1 MEAFVYRWR
10 NRADR
15 TWYIGYHKGRADDGY
30 VCSSRTARPAIQTNP
45 ADWERKILRWGTQ
58 SEMAAL
64 ERRLLTRLDARR
76 NPHSW
81 NQTNG
86 GAPVGR
92 PRPFGLTVVGAHAP
106 TARVRP
112 EWDQACRRMTGR
124 FFEIHYLE
132 HFFQAIREQ
141 HRGQVRDMMPNIKRL
156 FGIELEMYNV

>member
-10 NRADR
+10 NLNDR

-30 VCSSRTARPAIQTNP
+30 ICSSKTARPAIEQDP
-45 ADWERKILRWGTQ
+45 ELWERKILRWGTR
-58 SEMAAL
+58 SEMVAL
-64 ERRLLTRLDARR
+64 ERRLLKRLDAKN

-81 NQTNG
+81 NLSNG

-92 PRPFGLTVVGAHAP
+92 TRRFGLSVVRAHAA
-106 TARVRP
+106 TAIVRP
-112 EWDQACRRMTGR
+112 EFDRACLKITGK

-132 HFFQAIREQ
+132 HFFQAVKEQ
-141 HRGQVRDMMPNIKRL
+141 NRSLVKDMMPNIKRL